1 MTGTANFSETLPFH
15 SRNFYIFIRLF
26 CSRPIRI
33 KFKWPGEKRK
43 AIGSFLRRQLTSL
56 TGPLN
61 AVVTSIPSQTRG
73 QDTFPPRPREP
84 PTTRERAE
92 ECEADILQRRTR
104 QKWKRGLGFV
114 TEVSAICT
122 TNATSILLTRA

>member
-1 MTGTANFSETLPFH
+1 MA
-15 SRNFYIFIRLF
+15 
-26 CSRPIRI
+26 
-33 KFKWPGEKRK
+33 GEKRK

-61 AVVTSIPSQTRG
+61 AVVTSMAARVANTGERHFSSSANR
-73 QDTFPPRPREP
+73 TFSKREKA
-84 PTTRERAE
+84 R
-92 ECEADILQRRTR
+92 ECEADILRR